1 VKEEPARQRLEPH
14 LLLESV
20 LSLEPLV
27 AVLAVGEQEEER
39 RLFQQLFPTVDPFV
53 FR

>member
-20 LSLEPLV
+20 LSLEPFV
-27 AVLAVGEQEEER
+27 AAVAEGEQEEEQKP
-39 RLFQQLFPTVDPFV
+39 FQQLFLTVDPFV